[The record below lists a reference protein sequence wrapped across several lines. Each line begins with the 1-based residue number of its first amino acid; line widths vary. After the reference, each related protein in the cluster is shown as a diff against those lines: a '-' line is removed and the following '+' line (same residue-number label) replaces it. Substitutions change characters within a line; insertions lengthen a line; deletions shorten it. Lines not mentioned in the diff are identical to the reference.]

1 MQLGEAS
8 WVAMTMMNGNLR
20 VVVLVLELL
29 SEKCVENGRESFFLG
44 FFWTEKA
51 DSFEYHHECEK
62 DNLFSARRT
71 NNGVIL
77 LDSR

>member
-1 MQLGEAS
+1 MKSAWKMGES
-8 WVAMTMMNGNLR
+8 D
-20 VVVLVLELL
+20 
-29 SEKCVENGRESFFLG
+29 FFV

-62 DNLFSARRT
+62 DNLFSARPT

>member
-1 MQLGEAS
+1 MKSAWKMGES
-8 WVAMTMMNGNLR
+8 D
-20 VVVLVLELL
+20 
-29 SEKCVENGRESFFLG
+29 FFC
-44 FFWTEKA
+44 FFWMEKA

-77 LDSR
+77 LDRSSR